1 VWHDLM
7 TTDVDKAR
15 AFYSALFPWK
25 TRSVEMSPLGVTQRI
40 EVGGSEIGG
49 LVSLPPSEG
58 IASHWMPYVL
68 VKSVDA
74 VVKRA
79 KELGGFAP
87 VPSTALDKIGR
98 FAVIA
103 DPRGAHVSPIE
114 MSGPMPTSGPAMG
127 QAGQVAWNE
136 VLSDDPDGTA
146 KFFGDVFG
154 WTLNKQD
161 MGDLGAY
168 TMFMDGTEQRG
179 GCTKAPDGASPS
191 WLTYWNVAD
200 VDKSFEKA
208 KSLGAQVMMGPMDIP
223 NVGRSAVVVDPTGAV
238 LSLFTPK
245 MPA

>member
-1 VWHDLM
+1 M

-15 AFYSALFPWK
+15 GFYAALFPWK

-40 EVGGSEIGG
+40 EVGGAEIGG
-49 LVSLPPSEG
+49 LVSLPSSEG

-87 VPSTALDKIGR
+87 VPPTALDKVGR

-103 DPRGAHVSPIE
+103 DPRGAHVSPFE
-114 MSGPMPTSGPAMG
+114 MAAGAPTMATPPMGH
-127 QAGQVAWNE
+127 AGQVVWNE
-136 VLSDDPDGTA
+136 VLSDDPEGTA
-146 KFFGDVFG
+146 KFFADVFG
-154 WTLNKQD
+154 WSMNKQE
-161 MGDLGAY
+161 MGDLGTY
-168 TMFMDGTEQRG
+168 TMFMDGTEQRA

-208 KSLGAQVMMGPMDIP
+208 KSLGAQVMMAPMDIP
-223 NVGRSAVVVDPTGAV
+223 TVGRSAVVVDPTGAV
-238 LSLFTPK
+238 FALFTPK